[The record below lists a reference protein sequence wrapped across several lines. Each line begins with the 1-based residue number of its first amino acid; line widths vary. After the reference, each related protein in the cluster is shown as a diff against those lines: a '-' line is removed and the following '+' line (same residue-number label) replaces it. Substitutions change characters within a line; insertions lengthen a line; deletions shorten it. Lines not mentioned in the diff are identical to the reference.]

1 MGTGAARDF
10 TSSGARA
17 SALAELAPTNL
28 SIQVDLAVAITENHC
43 KEGLEDYC

>member
-28 SIQVDLAVAITENHC
+28 SIQVDLDGRDHQESLQR
-43 KEGLEDYC
+43 GS